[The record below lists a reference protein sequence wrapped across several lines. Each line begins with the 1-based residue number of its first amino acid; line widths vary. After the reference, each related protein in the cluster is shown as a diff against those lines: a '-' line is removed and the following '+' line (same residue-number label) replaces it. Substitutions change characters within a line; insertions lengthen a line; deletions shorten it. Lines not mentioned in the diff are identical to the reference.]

1 MKLEHVTKYYNNSI
15 EQVNIFNDV
24 TIELPNYGFVLFI
37 GESGI
42 GKTTLFSMISNK
54 DRDYEGVI
62 ENVGKIEYL
71 NQKIDLFENLTVIE
85 NLIIVCKDYDRIYD
99 LLNEF
104 NVNELIKKKV
114 KKLSN
119 GEKRRVQIIRSLLM
133 NPDLLLCDEPTASL
147 DQENSRKVLEFL
159 KQVSQKCLVYMISH
173 DKLSRSYVDSIY
185 EIKNYQIICI
195 TRDEKESTYQH
206 LAYNKKRTW
215 IDYVKTAFLYIKAHC
230 FSYVITVCLITLLI
244 ISSYSLYFYINKS
257 SEQMQKQNW
266 QYSLNVVQSI
276 PLKSEFNQ
284 DYQRK
289 MYSEFDLYSYND
301 LKKTLNDQDIIGYT
315 WQVDYYTYQYTIN
328 EHKKDIMKQTFDY
341 FIDYTYLSQGWER
354 YKAPYM
360 TRLPIYELAQEISK
374 NSQSMSDAY
383 TYDEIY
389 TYAYN
394 MIDINKL
401 ELIQG
406 HYPTKYDEVIVGY
419 DTAKQMCD
427 ILKYDDISD
436 LLNQSITMEFNINED
451 DSYKL
456 SKQLV
461 ITGITPIENEFEN
474 RIYFQDQALLKIIS
488 EVCDVSYE
496 KIQYNVVKYLVDP
509 TIDSEIV
516 AKKLNNKLNQEYNM
530 IKVFDTKDSVYGES
544 IQMAK
549 VNSTYIIIISIV
561 AMVVLLGGLIFNK
574 YNYAKQLIKEKNIL
588 ENYHYSYIKIE
599 VLTYFYITIIT
610 LILSC
615 TLIPLFIKGINL
627 LCQMILGREILILS
641 MTSLIICSIF
651 MCFITI
657 VINMIL
663 TYVNAKRYKL

>member
-15 EQVNIFNDV
+15 EKVNIFNDV

-37 GESGI
+37 GESGV

-54 DRDYEGVI
+54 DRDYEGII
-62 ENVGKIEYL
+62 ENAGNIEYL

-85 NLIIVCKDYDRIYD
+85 NLKIVCKDIHKIHD
-99 LLNEF
+99 LLHEF
-104 NVNELIKKKV
+104 NVYELMKKKV

-119 GEKRRVQIIRSLLM
+119 GEKRRIQIIRSLLM

-173 DKLSRSYVDSIY
+173 DKLSQSYVNSIY

-195 TRDEKESTYQH
+195 DHHENELTYPS
-206 LAYNKKRTW
+206 LTYDRKRTW
-215 IDYVKTAFLYIKAHC
+215 IDYGQTAFLYIKAHC
-230 FSYVITVCLITLLI
+230 FSYMITICLITLLI
-244 ISSYSLYFYINKS
+244 ISSYSLYYYINKS

-276 PLKSEFNQ
+276 PLKSEFDQ

-289 MYSEFDLYSYND
+289 MYSEFDLYSYDD
-301 LKKTLNDQDIIGYT
+301 LEKTLKDKDIIGYT
-315 WQVDYYTYQYTIN
+315 WQVDYYAYQYTIN
-328 EHKKDIMKQTFDY
+328 EYKKDIMKQTFDY
-341 FIDYTYLSQGWER
+341 FIDYTYVSQGWER

-374 NSQSMSDAY
+374 NSQSTTDAY

-389 TYAYN
+389 TYVYN
-394 MIDINKL
+394 MTDMNKL

-406 HYPTKYDEVIVGY
+406 RYPIKYDEVVIGY

-427 ILKYDDISD
+427 ILKYDDVSK
-436 LLNQSITMEFNINED
+436 LLNQPITMEFNINED
-451 DSYKL
+451 DNYKL

-461 ITGITPIENEFEN
+461 ITGITPLENEFEN
-474 RIYFQDQALLKIIS
+474 RVYFQDKAFLKIIS

-496 KIQYNVVKYLVDP
+496 KIKYNVVKYLVDP
-509 TIDSEIV
+509 TINSEIV
-516 AKKLNNKLNQEYNM
+516 AERLNDELNQQYNT

-544 IQMAK
+544 IQITRIHSIY
-549 VNSTYIIIISIV
+549 VLIISVV
-561 AMVVLLGGLIFNK
+561 AMIFLFGGLIFNK
-574 YNYAKQLIKEKNIL
+574 YYYAKQLIKEKNIL
-588 ENYHYSYIKIE
+588 ENYYYSYIKIE
-599 VLTYFYITIIT
+599 IFTYLYMTIIT
-610 LILSC
+610 LLLTS
-615 TLIPLFIKGINL
+615 TFVPLFIKCINR

-641 MTSLIICSIF
+641 MTPLIICSIF
-651 MCFITI
+651 ICFITI
-657 VINMIL
+657 IINMIL
-663 TYVNAKRYKL
+663 TYINSKRYKL